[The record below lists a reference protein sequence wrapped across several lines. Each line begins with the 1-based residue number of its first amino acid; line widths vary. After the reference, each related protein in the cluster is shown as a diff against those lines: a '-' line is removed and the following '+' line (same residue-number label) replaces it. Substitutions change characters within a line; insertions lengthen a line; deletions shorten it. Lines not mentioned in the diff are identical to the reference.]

1 MSRKPK
7 RLQQLS
13 VCWALGISS
22 LLPLADTA
30 MASNEQTTAI
40 TSTTP
45 QSSNPTLSDKS
56 LAEHWGLSKEDWQ
69 RYRSLIQGVR
79 GSISPS
85 TLSPIEVLGI
95 HARDAQERQKYA
107 EQWAVI
113 MREDAERILAFQQAY
128 DEAQR
133 RLFPNES
140 LIDAMKLAQ
149 FTARVKAVKNTPT
162 NNLINTPT
170 KPLSYVPLD
179 IRDRVLF
186 FTPQD
191 CARCDA
197 LLERL
202 LGKLTQINGVDVYLL
217 DVANGEEAVIR
228 QWAQHR
234 QIDPDWVE
242 TQRVTLN
249 RDAGA
254 LKQLSAVVGEGT
266 ANGGKESFPVMLR
279 RRGEAISPLSIY
291 QF

>member
-1 MSRKPK
+1 MSRKPR
-7 RLQQLS
+7 RLQQLRIRW
-13 VCWALGISS
+13 VLGLSGS
-22 LLPLADTA
+22 LVLANMA
-30 MASNEQTTAI
+30 MASNEQTTAM
-40 TSTTP
+40 TSTPP
-45 QSSNPTLSDKS
+45 QSSNPTLSEKS

-69 RYRSLIQGVR
+69 RYRSLLQGVR

-85 TLSPIEVLGI
+85 NLSPIEVLGI

-107 EQWAVI
+107 EQWAMI

-140 LIDAMKLAQ
+140 LIDAMKLAR
-149 FTARVKAVKNTPT
+149 FSARVKAVKNT
-162 NNLINTPT
+162 LS
-170 KPLSYVPLD
+170 KPLSYTPLD
-179 IRDRVLF
+179 TQDRVLF

-191 CARCDA
+191 CPRCDA

-234 QIDPDWVE
+234 QIDPDWVQ

-254 LKQLSAVVGEGT
+254 LKQLSGVIGEGT
-266 ANGGKESFPVMLR
+266 AKGGKESFPVMLR